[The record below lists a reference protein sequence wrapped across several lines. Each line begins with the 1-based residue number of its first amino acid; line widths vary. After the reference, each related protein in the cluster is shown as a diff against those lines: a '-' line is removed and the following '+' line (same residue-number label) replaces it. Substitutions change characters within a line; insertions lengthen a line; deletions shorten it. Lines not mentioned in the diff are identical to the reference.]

1 MEQESLTDADLKLA
15 QKKIDNLMKDHKRAM
30 RAAGVPAVITAIA
43 SVADK
48 LSRGENGQFKGGWFY
63 SYITSNLLSGA
74 SAQLLQNYVM
84 RHQATLEMQVAK
96 NMHQEFDSAP
106 IAERQSRNPEETA
119 TNVDA
124 MKIAIDGYLGA
135 KGQLLSG
142 IVSSAAFVG
151 LTVVS
156 GGAASLPIMA
166 AVIASSGVM
175 SYLMNDKMN
184 QEKIDMKNKLREDK
198 AELRSTDRKLY
209 TASYKLE
216 TSDTDK
222 KAYKMF
228 DAKQDKYL
236 GTYKKF
242 TNMLN
247 RYAILGTAMKTVI
260 LGGVVAFTIA
270 NPMNALVT
278 FGAALGTYGAVQGC
292 VNSWFSIKEHVGNFA
307 HAYKK
312 FMPKM
317 KVKFGKEKI
326 KQNANAIELDNIVV
340 KKRRYDDPTKV
351 SSENLF
357 SGQGKF
363 RIEPGITLLAGASGA
378 GKSTLINLL
387 MHSNDID
394 GGSIKIGTID
404 KKGNFSGQEYE
415 NLAFGEPAKHIALSM
430 QNGELLDITVDE
442 YIRLSNPNAPE
453 ELVNK
458 VKDLLGIKD
467 DLHNPSLINPNLKID
482 PSGKNVSGG
491 QANRLNLAQALI
503 KDSPILILDEPTAG
517 IDPTMAENI
526 VKYLNEIK
534 KDKTIIYITH
544 NMKDIDNPDGE
555 ALHIDQA
562 LDLGKDVGSTSAT
575 IARIDWSDEKERKEY
590 LEFFANRNIGRSPSS
605 PTLSKEELVMKKDTL
620 LQRIKDNDQRAHG
633 ETLTA
638 TQTDIPDYTTH
649 STSSQSFDMPSFSR
663 TDY

>member
-1 MEQESLTDADLKLA
+1 MRKEPLTEADIKMA
-15 QKKIDNLMKDHKRAM
+15 RQKIDALMKEHKLAM

-63 SYITSNLLSGA
+63 SYVTSNILSGA
-74 SAQLLQNYVM
+74 SAQLLQNYVL
-84 RHQATLEMQVAK
+84 RHQAALKMQVSK
-96 NMHQEFDSAP
+96 TMHKEFDNAP

-119 TNVDA
+119 TNVNA
-124 MKIAIDGYLGA
+124 MEIAVDGYLGA

-142 IVSSAAFVG
+142 IVSSTAFVG
-151 LTVVS
+151 LTLVS
-156 GGAASLPIMA
+156 GGVTSLPIMG
-166 AVIASSGVM
+166 AVIASSGIM

-184 QEKIDMKNKLREDK
+184 QEKIDIKNKLREDE

-216 TSDTDK
+216 TSDTNK
-222 KAYKMF
+222 KAYQMF
-228 DAKQDKYL
+228 GDKQNKYL
-236 GTYKKF
+236 GTYEKF
-242 TNMLN
+242 TSMLN
-247 RYAILGTAMKTVI
+247 KYALIGTIMKSVI
-260 LGGVVAFTIA
+260 LGGVVAATIS
-270 NPMNALVT
+270 NPVNALVT
-278 FGAALGTYGAVQGC
+278 FGAAIGTYGAVQNC

-307 HAYKK
+307 NAYKK

-317 KVKFGKEKI
+317 KVKFGKAKI
-326 KQNANAIELDNIVV
+326 KQNVNAIELENVVV
-340 KKRRYDDPTKV
+340 KKRRHNDPTKV

-394 GGSIKIGTID
+394 GGSLKIGTID
-404 KKGNFSGQEYE
+404 KNGKFSGQNY
-415 NLAFGEPAKHIALSM
+415 NDLAFGEPAKHIALSM
-430 QNGELLDITVDE
+430 QNGELLDVTVDE
-442 YIRLSNPNAPE
+442 YIRLSNPTASD
-453 ELVNK
+453 ELVDK
-458 VKDLLGIKD
+458 VKDLLGIKED
-467 DLHNPSLINPNLKID
+467 PSNPSLISPQLKID
-482 PSGKNVSGG
+482 PAGKNISGG

-517 IDPTMAENI
+517 VDPTMSENI
-526 VKYLNEIK
+526 VKYLNTLK

-562 LDLGKDVGSTSAT
+562 LDLGKDAGATSAT
-575 IARIDWSDEKERKEY
+575 IARIDWTNEAERTEY
-590 LEFFANRNIGRSPSS
+590 LKFFADRNIGRSPSS
-605 PTLSKEELVMKKDTL
+605 PMLSEKEFAAKKDSLLQKSKENE
-620 LQRIKDNDQRAHG
+620 QRIHG
-633 ETLTA
+633 NSYSNS
-638 TQTDIPDYTTH
+638 TDTPNYTTH
-649 STSSQSFDMPSFSR
+649 STQPQSYERPSYTR
-663 TDY
+663 DD